1 MSLSRKVIAMEK
13 ENKQSITLEEYQL
26 QDILDNVVITDEEQ
40 EKEEKELIA
49 TISTDLKKQV
59 SGKKKVPAK
68 A

>member
-26 QDILDNVVITDEEQ
+26 QDILDNVIITDEEQ

>member
-1 MSLSRKVIAMEK
+1 MEK

-26 QDILDNVVITDEEQ
+26 QDILDNIITDEEQ
-40 EKEEKELIA
+40 EKEENELIA

>member
-26 QDILDNVVITDEEQ
+26 QDILDNIITDEEQ
-40 EKEEKELIA
+40 EKEENELIA